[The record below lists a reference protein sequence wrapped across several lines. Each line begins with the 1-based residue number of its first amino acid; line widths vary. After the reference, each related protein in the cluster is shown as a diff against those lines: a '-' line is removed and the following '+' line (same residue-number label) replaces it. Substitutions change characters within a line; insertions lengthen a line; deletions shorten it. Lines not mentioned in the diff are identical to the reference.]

1 MRERRERERPW
12 QSKSTRDK
20 GERRWKRFGDMLQ
33 YMTSSASATSCYAKL
48 LDFALQA
55 RSDLCAVIET
65 EEQQPERQEQDEP

>member
-1 MRERRERERPW
+1 
-12 QSKSTRDK
+12 
-20 GERRWKRFGDMLQ
+20 MLQ